1 MVYDL
6 RPRGYNTF
14 GRSQSPSA
22 ARRGSSSSA
31 PASLRSSPH
40 GTAIILPAKRGRVYL
55 LLAGLA
61 VFTPAAVAALLF
73 TLVVVLLLASATAVA
88 DKQIVG
94 VWPPSH
100 AAGFT
105 LAVLLA
111 VCLIVWLAFS
121 LQMMRAYARLQV
133 DRGCGMSVAG
143 EAIRAACGNRVSLA
157 AVAYFYLVFHLCQGI
172 GQELTEYARSASERP
187 LWNLFEG
194 GGAEVLILF
203 QLLGAAL
210 EAGAHFEAVHE
221 ARGRVALRRAGASAE
236 FIRSPPFLAW
246 AALGVGWDILLVCE
260 YFDEEGEPSSSNPNR
275 ERARLCALLGVV
287 KTIGEVIIAAM
298 YP

>member
-1 MVYDL
+1 M
-6 RPRGYNTF
+6 
-14 GRSQSPSA
+14 
-22 ARRGSSSSA
+22 
-31 PASLRSSPH
+31 
-40 GTAIILPAKRGRVYL
+40 AIILPAKRGRVSL

-61 VFTPAAVAALLF
+61 VFAPAAVAAFMFTALGVCLLG
-73 TLVVVLLLASATAVA
+73 SSTAVV
-88 DKQIVG
+88 DMQIVF
-94 VWPPSH
+94 VWPPAS
-100 AAGFT
+100 AAGFISAVV
-105 LAVLLA
+105 LAMGLVL
-111 VCLIVWLAFS
+111 WLVYS
-121 LQMMRAYARLQV
+121 LHMIRAYAHLQV
-133 DRGCGMSVAG
+133 DRGGGMSVAG
-143 EAIRAACGNRVSLA
+143 EAIRAACGNQPSLA

-210 EAGAHFEAVHE
+210 EAGAHFVAEHE

-287 KTIGEVIIAAM
+287 KTIGEVIIAAR

>member
-121 LQMMRAYARLQV
+121 LQMMRAYARSQV
-133 DRGCGMSVAG
+133 RRGGEMSAAG
-143 EAIRAACGNRVSLA
+143 EAIRWAGVSQPGVA
-157 AVAYFYLVFHLCQGI
+157 AVVFFFLVFELGRGI
-172 GQELTEYARSASERP
+172 WQELGEYVHSAAEGP

-194 GGAEVLILF
+194 GGAEVLLLF
-203 QLLGAAL
+203 QLLGAAI
-210 EAGAHFEAVHE
+210 EALAHQQAE
-221 ARGRVALRRAGASAE
+221 RALGGDEVLSSLA
-236 FIRSPPFLAW
+236 PPPIGIW
-246 AALGVGWDILLVCE
+246 VALGVFWDIVLVVE
-260 YFDEEGEPSSSNPNR
+260 YFDEAGEPVESNPNR
-275 ERARLCALLGVV
+275 QRARLCAVAGVV
-287 KTIGEVIIAAM
+287 KTVGDVIIASM
-298 YP
+298 